1 MGLFTA
7 VAPAF
12 LGKLLGLPNHALT
25 GAVVFLLFGASTVG
39 QMAVGRFAPE
49 RALPTGCA
57 IMVAGMGFIAG
68 ALAASWLGLL
78 LAGAL
83 IAGLG
88 TGLSFRGGLALLGS
102 ETPAEHRGEVNS
114 SFFALAYLALS
125 VPIIGI
131 GFAAEAIGLRD
142 AGLVFTGC
150 VALLALGVLLSLSR
164 ASRRDVSSSA
174 RGRRR
179 GRPRS
184 AATAGSRESR

>member
-1 MGLFTA
+1 
-7 VAPAF
+7 
-12 LGKLLGLPNHALT
+12 
-25 GAVVFLLFGASTVG
+25 
-39 QMAVGRFAPE
+39 MAVGRFAPE